1 MIRLANINDIAEIN
15 NLLFQVQNVH
25 AKLRSDLFK
34 SGGKKYSDEEIKNI
48 MENDETPIFVYELD
62 KKVVGYAFCVIN
74 NYDNYKSIYIDDLCT
89 SEEYRAKGIGT
100 ALFEYVSDYA
110 KSIGCYNVTLNVWI
124 GNDDALEFYKNKD
137 MEVQKI
143 TMEKIL

>member
-15 NLLFQVQNVH
+15 DLLFQVQNVH

-34 SGGKKYSDEEIKNI
+34 SGGKKYCDEEIKKI
-48 MENDETPIFVYELD
+48 IENDETPIFVYELD

-74 NYDNYKSIYIDDLCT
+74 NHNNYKSIYIDDLCT

-100 ALFEYVSDYA
+100 ALFEHVLDYA
-110 KSIGCYNVTLNVWI
+110 KCIGCYNVTLNVWT
-124 GNDDALEFYKNKD
+124 GNDNALEFYKNKD
-137 MEVQKI
+137 MKVQKI